1 MKKEN
6 WKKELIKYL
15 EKCHRKEFSYGLI
28 DCCTFTA
35 DAVKAMTGVDF
46 MEEFRGQYKTKQEAL
61 SALKNI
67 GSGTLLKTMKDKLG
81 AFVNRGKFG
90 DVAFMWGKDGPTL
103 GICLGAES
111 IFIGEDN
118 GGALVK
124 VPNSELRFFEV
135 K

>member
-1 MKKEN
+1 MKKQN
-6 WKKELIKYL
+6 WKKELIKYI
-15 EKCHRKEFSYGLI
+15 EQCHRKEFSYGLI

-35 DAVKAMTGVDF
+35 DAVKAMTGIDY
-46 MEEFRGQYKTKQEAL
+46 MEEFRGKYTTKNEAL

-81 AFVNRGKFG
+81 AFVKRGKFG
-90 DVAFMWGKDGPTL
+90 DVAYMQGRDGPTL

-111 IFIGEDN
+111 IFIGEDT
-118 GGALVK
+118 GGSLVK
-124 VPNSELRFFEV
+124 VSSSELRFFEV